1 MGTETLSRVNLQWTV
16 TVIDTPTIQI
26 TPGADGGYVL
36 QAGEQTIQAA
46 DLDQLLD
53 LLQEMLGGEESAE
66 DSWEAEAAD
75 RGDDGY
81 RRPEAGPMRA
91 L

>member
-26 TPGADGGYVL
+26 TPDGSGGYVL
-36 QAGEQTIQAA
+36 QAGKQTAQAA

-53 LLQEMLGGEESAE
+53 MIRDMLGGEESAE
-66 DSWEAEAAD
+66 DSWEAEAAE

>member
-1 MGTETLSRVNLQWTV
+1 MDN
-16 TVIDTPTIQI
+16 TPTIQI
-26 TPGADGGYVL
+26 TPDGSGGYVL
-36 QAGEQTIQAA
+36 QAGEQTTQAA

-81 RRPEAGPMRA
+81 RRPTAGPMRA